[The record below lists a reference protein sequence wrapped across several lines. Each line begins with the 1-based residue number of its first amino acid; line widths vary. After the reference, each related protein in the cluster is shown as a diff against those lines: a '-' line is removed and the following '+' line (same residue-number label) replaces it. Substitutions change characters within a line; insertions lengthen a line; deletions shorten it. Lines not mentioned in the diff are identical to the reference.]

1 MMWHEQLEWR
11 ERGYEGDVGFCEF
24 AIVCGL
30 VDSSAFLLYIYIYIY
45 IYYIYIYIYISRLRQ
60 CAWQQG
66 ERENVAY
73 THIRCCKICSHQRL
87 NQAISSHSD
96 SVTTTFSLPFFSF
109 FSNLNHSLC
118 NTSFLSITLYSFYF
132 IITCITKIH

>member
-1 MMWHEQLEWR
+1 VTWAVGVTW
-11 ERGYEGDVGFCEF
+11 ERLRGRCWFLWICNSLWFGWFFCVF
-24 AIVCGL
+24 VI
-30 VDSSAFLLYIYIYIY
+30 YIYIYIY